1 MDKEIEDWLRKN
13 GIDELTEVQSR
24 AMEPIMAGK
33 NVLITAPTGY
43 GKTLAAIIPIF
54 SIIKRFK
61 DEGLQ
66 LLYIAPTKSLNR
78 DILVRVVDFAKELG
92 LSVDIRYGDTSSYRR
107 RKQVDNPPNLLITT
121 PESLQSMMIG
131 SRMRK
136 NLESVKYVVVDEI
149 HELVST
155 KRGAQLTLGL
165 ERLERLASFS
175 RVGISATIADMR
187 EVGRFLCG
195 DREFE
200 IVDIEKTKRF
210 EIEVVKPEEDKSLL
224 KLSRKARLGLTLT
237 TIVNK
242 MAQDISSHTRTII
255 FVNTR
260 QQAEIISFAFKTLF
274 PDLPIGLHHS
284 SLSKRQRIEMENK
297 LRSGAIKAM
306 VATSSMELGIDVG
319 SIDLVIQFMSP
330 RQVNKLVQRIGRSG
344 HLFYKKS
351 VGKIYT
357 VNDDDYLE
365 SLAIVELMKKG
376 FLEKPTI
383 PFNPLDVLAHQVI
396 GFVRDDS
403 SISIDELLN
412 SINRSYCFDL
422 DKDRFME
429 FLDFLSSLNYLKV
442 DGDKIVLTKSAYFYY
457 FQNVSTIPDT
467 KSYKVFDIGT
477 KNRIGTLHSSFVSQY
492 CTPGQKII
500 MKGEPWEVLE
510 LKEDS
515 VNVAKAKSFE
525 AAIPTWSGELIPVS
539 REIAELVG
547 TLRKDY
553 FDGEFVPDNNSF
565 YVERFE
571 NHLIFHSCFGSKINN
586 TLSIVLSSL
595 IGSRLGRT
603 VGVRSDP
610 YRVIITTPSPFSL
623 LEFKKTLSSLKPE
636 MVYDLVRLSVKNMTI
651 FNLRFFNVGQRFGII
666 RKGAEYLNSYV
677 DRVVSFYEN
686 SPIYTE
692 TLNEIMREKT
702 DIEGTAELISRLK
715 VVYSRWSKVSEIG
728 FNGLN
733 FGAFGGIFRIDD
745 DEKEILEIVK
755 ERLMNKRFY
764 FKCMNCNLNLGEH
777 SVGEF
782 PYKSCPNC
790 SARLIGFAPTED
802 NISFMKESAE
812 LFLTYGMKAAFVLA
826 GYGVG
831 IRNGKRILADS
842 PNLDEMVRS
851 IIREERKFVRTR
863 RFWSDKT

>member
-1 MDKEIEDWLRKN
+1 MDREVLDWLRKN

-24 AMEPIMAGK
+24 AIESIMEGR

-54 SIIKRFK
+54 SIIKSSK
-61 DEGLQ
+61 DKGLQ

-107 RKQVDNPPNLLITT
+107 KKQVDNPPNLLITT

-136 NLESVKYVVVDEI
+136 NLESVRYVVVDEI

-155 KRGAQLTLGL
+155 KRGAQLSLGL
-165 ERLERLASFS
+165 ERLARLASFS
-175 RVGISATIADMR
+175 RVGISATIADMN
-187 EVGRFLCG
+187 EVGKFLCG
-195 DREFE
+195 NREFE
-200 IVDIEKTKRF
+200 IIDIARRKEF
-210 EIEVVKPEEDKSLL
+210 EIEVVKPEEDKALVD
-224 KLSRKARLGLTLT
+224 LSRKARLGLTLT
-237 TIVNK
+237 TIVK
-242 MAQDISSHTRTII
+242 KISEDVVSHTRTII

-274 PDLPIGLHHS
+274 PELPIGLHHS
-284 SLSKRQRIEMENK
+284 SLSKKQRIEMENK
-297 LRSGAIKAM
+297 LRSGEIKAM

-330 RQVNKLVQRIGRSG
+330 RQVNKLVQRVGRSG

-357 VNDDDYLE
+357 INDDDYLE
-365 SLAIVELMKKG
+365 SLAIVELMKQG

-396 GFVRDDS
+396 GFVRDDP
-403 SISIDELLN
+403 SIKIDDLLS

-422 DKDRFME
+422 NKKE
-429 FLDFLSSLNYLKV
+429 FIDFLIFLSSLNYLRIERDNV
-442 DGDKIVLTKSAYFYY
+442 ILTKSAYFYY

-467 KSYKVFDIGT
+467 KSYSVFDIGT
-477 KNRIGTLHSSFVSQY
+477 NSRIGTLHSSFVSQY
-492 CTPGQKII
+492 CSPGQKII

-510 LKEDS
+510 LKEER

-539 REIAELVG
+539 REVAERVG
-547 TLRKDY
+547 ALRKDY
-553 FDGEFVPDNNSF
+553 FGSGFVPDNNAF

-571 NHLIFHSCFGSKINN
+571 NNIIFHSCFGSKINN

-595 IGSRLGRT
+595 VGSRLGRT

-610 YRVIITTPSPFSL
+610 YRVIITTPTYFSL
-623 LEFKKTLSSLKPE
+623 SEFKRIVSSLKPN
-636 MVYDLVRLSVKNMTI
+636 MIYDIVRLSVKNMTI

-666 RKGAEYLNSYV
+666 KKGAEYLNSYV
-677 DRVVSFYEN
+677 ERIISFYEN

-692 TLNEIMREKT
+692 TLNEIIREKT
-702 DIEGTAELISRLK
+702 DIDSTAMLISKLK
-715 VVYSRWSKVSEIG
+715 IVYSNKSKVSEIG

-733 FGAFGGIFRIDD
+733 FGTFGGIFRTDD
-745 DEKEILEIVK
+745 DEKEVLQIVK
-755 ERLMNKRFY
+755 DRLMNKRFY
-764 FKCMNCNLNLGEH
+764 FKCMNCGFYLGEH
-777 SVGEF
+777 AVKDF
-782 PYKSCPNC
+782 PYKYCPKC
-790 SARLIGFAPTED
+790 YAKLIGFASAD
-802 NISFMKESAE
+802 DDIKFMRESAE
-812 LFLTYGMKAAFVLA
+812 LFLVYGIKAAFVLA

-831 IRNGKRILADS
+831 IKSGKRILADS
-842 PNLDEMVRS
+842 PSIAEMIRS
-851 IIREERKFVRTR
+851 IINEEKKFVRTR